1 MRTFLKITSILF
13 YLLAISAI
21 GFFLAYWMGDSQN
34 ETYYKYFLYSGFGA
48 IGLSIIRTIMRF
60 I

>member
-13 YLLAISAI
+13 YLLAFAAI
-21 GFFLAYWMGDSQN
+21 GFYIAYKMSEPED
-34 ETYYKYFLYSGFGA
+34 ETYFRYFLYSGFGA
-48 IGLSIIRTIMRF
+48 IGISIIRTIMRF